1 MAAITICIDFGAQ
14 EKKTCHYSHFS
25 TSICKEVMGLAAM
38 ILVFLNIEFQAR
50 FFILVFHPHQEL
62 FSSLSLSAFGVVSST
77 YLRLL
82 IFLLAVLIPAWTSSS
97 TAFGLMYSA
106 YKLNKQV
113 DNIWPWHFP
122 FPILNQSSV
131 PCPVLTVAS
140 CPAYRLLKR
149 QVRLSD
155 IPISNNFP
163 KLFLKP

>member
-1 MAAITICIDFGAQ
+1 MAAVTICSDFGAQ
-14 EKKTCHYSHFS
+14 ENKICHRFHFFPHL
-25 TSICKEVMGLAAM
+25 LAM
-38 ILVFLNIEFQAR
+38 KWWDWMPWSQFFECWLVIR